1 MTSPPD
7 DSADSRT
14 DAAALLA
21 EMRLGVDAASDQ
33 LERMAGELSGAR
45 AALDRLESVVDILL
59 DLVDATVF
67 VVDGDRHV
75 VGMSRRACERFD
87 GAAIGKPLA
96 SVLPDPLADD
106 IRVHALPDDG
116 ALLVVPDR

>member
-1 MTSPPD
+1 MTSPTD
-7 DSADSRT
+7 DSADGRT

-33 LERMAGELSGAR
+33 LGRMADELGAAR
-45 AALDRLESVVDILL
+45 SRLDRLESVVDILL
-59 DLVDATVF
+59 DLVDTVVF
-67 VVDGDRHV
+67 VVDADRHI
-75 VGMSRRACERFD
+75 VGMSDRAAERFD

-106 IRVHALPDDG
+106 VRVHALPDDG